1 MIRTKRVKVQSVNRS
16 KKKNYNLIVGGS
28 ITGVILLMI
37 LIGVFYTP
45 YDPNTMDASAK
56 FAGISMKHLMGCDN
70 FGRDVFSRVLEGS
83 RTTLI
88 VAAGTV
94 FIGTFFGVIIGAL
107 TGYYGGVVDEVL
119 MRINDAIFA
128 FPSILLALV
137 FISIFGSGKYHV
149 IIALGIAFIP
159 SFARIVRSE
168 FIKCKNMDYVKSAKL
183 QGAGDFRIMFVHIL
197 PNTLTVLLSAIM
209 IGFNNA
215 VLAEAGMSFLGIGV
229 QPPDAS
235 LGRML
240 SEAQSYL
247 FRAPS
252 YALFPGVI
260 IILMVLGFSLLGDG
274 LKDE

>member
-1 MIRTKRVKVQSVNRS
+1 VNKK
-16 KKKNYNLIVGGS
+16 KKKNYNLIVGGC
-28 ITGVILLMI
+28 ITGALLVMI
-37 LIGVFYTP
+37 IAGIFYTP
-45 YDPNTMDASAK
+45 YDPDAMDSAAK
-56 FAGISMKHLMGCDN
+56 FAGISLRHLMGCDN

-94 FIGTFFGVIIGAL
+94 FIGTFFGTIIGAL
-107 TGYYGGVVDEVL
+107 TGYYGGILDEIL
-119 MRINDAIFA
+119 MRFNDAVFA

-137 FISIFGSGKYHV
+137 FISLFGSGRYHV

-168 FIKCKNMDYVKSAKL
+168 FMKCKNMDYVKSARL

-215 VLAEAGMSFLGIGV
+215 VLAEAGMSYLGIGV

-247 FRAPS
+247 FRAPA
-252 YALFPGVI
+252 YALFPGAV
-260 IILMVLGFSLLGDG
+260 IILMVLGFSLLGEG
-274 LKDE
+274 LKNE